1 MPKTQSAVFFNERL
15 DDRLDDRPGDHPHAD
30 VMIRKFRGIACTR
43 NLCRK
48 PRRFTSLLQSW
59 WDDVF
64 TKRIAKSPRVGRADA
79 VFDSLRMAVFLGCCL
94 FGPTVAAQSMVTASG
109 EIEDRTLDDVVESG
123 FIEIGI
129 YRDFAPFSYLNG
141 DGEPDGLDVAVG
153 QLIAEG
159 LGVEPR
165 WMWMTPDENVEDD
178 LRNYVWKGSLLD
190 RKVADVMLRVPYDR
204 EYSYAIDGYGLPKHD
219 NVVMFGPYH
228 AESWAIA
235 RDLEKLGEVRN
246 LAIFRFQKIGVE
258 TDSLPDMFLSG
269 AFGGQLRKNVVHHLR
284 IGDAVNELK
293 TGELSAVAGMRS
305 QLEWFLRDRPG
316 RYDVDDDGL
325 QAVAR
330 LRWDIGAA
338 VKHTHRQLAY
348 AIEDVIAAAVRD
360 GRMEQLFADHGI
372 SYAKPSLYTDVE
384 DAAAP

>member
-1 MPKTQSAVFFNERL
+1 MPTNHAALFCGATVLPGKSSENSLANTSTDVPAALRHDLFRWRRGKAKALPLLRGRL
-15 DDRLDDRPGDHPHAD
+15 AALIEYLRIGL
-30 VMIRKFRGIACTR
+30 F
-43 NLCRK
+43 LCGC
-48 PRRFTSLLQSW
+48 LLGG
-59 WDDVF
+59 
-64 TKRIAKSPRVGRADA
+64 TA
-79 VFDSLRMAVFLGCCL
+79 
-94 FGPTVAAQSMVTASG
+94 AAQSMITPSG

-129 YRDFAPFSYLNG
+129 YRDFAPFSYMND
-141 DGEPDGLDVAVG
+141 DGEPEGLDVAVG
-153 QLIAEG
+153 RLIAEG

-165 WMWMTPDENVEDD
+165 WLWMTPDENVEDD

-269 AFGGQLRKNVVHHLR
+269 AYGGQLRKNVVHHLR
-284 IGDAVNELK
+284 IGDAVDELK
-293 TGELSAVAGMRS
+293 SGELSAVAGMRS

-316 RYDVDDDGL
+316 RFDVDDDGL

-330 LRWDIGAA
+330 LQWDIGAA

-348 AIEDVIAAAVRD
+348 AIEDVIAEAVRD
-360 GRMEQLFADHGI
+360 GRMEQLFAEHGI
-372 SYAKPSLYTDVE
+372 SYTMPALYTEVE
-384 DAAAP
+384 VAAP